1 MNSLFDTNVLSEY
14 KRRSA
19 DPGVLAWLAQ
29 ADFETVFVSVATLSE
44 IRMGIDRLA
53 ASRRRDELEQWLTV
67 DLPIE
72 MGDRV
77 LDITL
82 PIADRC
88 GSIRARAFRAG
99 RPMAVI
105 DAMLAATAEV
115 ERLTLVTR
123 NVSDFEVWGGPV
135 FNPWTQA

>member
-1 MNSLFDTNVLSEY
+1 LNSLFDTNVLSEY
-14 KRRSA
+14 KSRSA

-29 ADFETVFVSVATLSE
+29 ADFQTVYVSVATLSE

-53 ASRRRDELEQWLTV
+53 AGRRRDELEHWLTAE
-67 DLPIE
+67 LPLE
-72 MGDRV
+72 MGDHV
-77 LDITL
+77 LDITP

-88 GSIRARAFRAG
+88 GAIRARAFQAG

-115 ERLTLVTR
+115 EHLTVVTR
-123 NVSDFEVWGGPV
+123 NVRDFEVWGGPL
-135 FNPWTQA
+135 FNPWTRT